1 MVRKLMTM
9 AAVAGLAVA
18 PVAAQAAQSAA
29 PLSIAHSSEA
39 RASAGM
45 DEASALRGG
54 NAPVFIGLIL
64 VVLLLAIV
72 TAGGGNDPSNSP

>member
-9 AAVAGLAVA
+9 AAGAALAFA
-18 PVAAQAAQSAA
+18 PVAAQAAA

-45 DEASALRGG
+45 DGASELRGS

-64 VVLLLAIV
+64 AVLLLAIV
-72 TAGGGNDPSNSP
+72 TGGGDDPSNSP